1 MIVLPAVDI
10 LDGKVVQLVGGK
22 PGTEKVCLPNPRDVA
37 YNWQMKGAPSI
48 HVVDLN
54 AAMGHGDNFDAITSI
69 LSKVTVPIQ
78 IGGGIR
84 TTEGA
89 ETLLNLGAARV
100 IVGTRAITDPEWFA
114 DLVRTNRNKIM
125 LALDI
130 RDGKIQMKG
139 WRESS
144 ERSVKDILKAN
155 VGLPLAGVMH
165 TNVNVEGKAA
175 GIDLDEVKDFVKLCP
190 HPVTASGGITT
201 IDDLEALDKI
211 GVETAI
217 VGLALYTNKI
227 APEQVWG
234 KK

>member
-1 MIVLPAVDI
+1 
-10 LDGKVVQLVGGK
+10 
-22 PGTEKVCLPNPRDVA
+22 
-37 YNWQMKGAPSI
+37 
-48 HVVDLN
+48 
-54 AAMGHGDNFDAITSI
+54 
-69 LSKVTVPIQ
+69 
-78 IGGGIR
+78 
-84 TTEGA
+84 
-89 ETLLNLGAARV
+89 
-100 IVGTRAITDPEWFA
+100 
-114 DLVRTNRNKIM
+114 
-125 LALDI
+125 
-130 RDGKIQMKG
+130 MKG

-211 GVETAI
+211 GVKTAI

-227 APEQVWG
+227 PPRAGLGEEVMVRAAKVDRSTKETKIDLSIMIDGSGFSRIAVDDQFLRHMLETLEDILRSICPLKQREIMNTIS
-234 KK
+234 